1 MFGTKLLCP
10 GASSNVKC
18 LLGVSNAALPTST
31 VLPLKTPIG
40 KTLNHLAQLILIH
53 THFCKTIVHSKIVY
67 RSAFSILLSALCSV
81 YNTLSLSSWFV
92 SNAHDRYLQTKR
104 YFITARVHKSC
115 MTDVNNCH
123 NCTQ

>member
-40 KTLNHLAQLILIH
+40 KTLNDLAQ
-53 THFCKTIVHSKIVY
+53 FDPHS
-67 RSAFSILLSALCSV
+67 LLL
-81 YNTLSLSSWFV
+81 NNSSF
-92 SNAHDRYLQTKR
+92 
-104 YFITARVHKSC
+104 
-115 MTDVNNCH
+115 
-123 NCTQ
+123 

>member
-40 KTLNHLAQLILIH
+40 KTLNDLAQSDP
-53 THFCKTIVHSKIVY
+53 HS
-67 RSAFSILLSALCSV
+67 LL
-81 YNTLSLSSWFV
+81 
-92 SNAHDRYLQTKR
+92 
-104 YFITARVHKSC
+104 
-115 MTDVNNCH
+115 
-123 NCTQ
+123 